1 MADGTIL
8 IVEDEPQFI
17 ELYRRWFEDDGYSIR
32 TAATVPEAR
41 ACLATDTFDVV
52 LLDQRLP
59 GSTETEAGLDLVSEA
74 AIGGGKVFIVTG
86 FATADAI
93 GTAFRRGAHDY
104 LSKDR
109 IGIMEPLLKLKVRR
123 AVEQVATERAAS
135 RTPGE
140 RDDHIRKLWSELT
153 GERNAQKKGRMLE
166 ELLAEVF
173 RSIPGFAVHPH
184 ERTADEE
191 IDLFI
196 TNQASDWA
204 TESPFF
210 LVEAKNWSSRVGP
223 EHYDRFCRKL
233 ERRAGRVRLG
243 FLVALGGFTAGV
255 QTTWAADRTK
265 PELVVLVDRPD
276 LEVLVSSTVS
286 SGRSAVLHDLY
297 RRAVVR
303 RE

>member
-1 MADGTIL
+1 MADGKIL
-8 IVEDEPQFI
+8 IVEDEPQFV
-17 ELYRRWFEDDGYSIR
+17 ELYRKWFDDEGYSVR
-32 TAATVPEAR
+32 SAASVPEAR
-41 ACLATDTFDVV
+41 GCLATETFDVV

-93 GTAFRRGAHDY
+93 ETAFRRGAHDY
-104 LSKDR
+104 LTKDR
-109 IGIMEPLLKLKVRR
+109 IGIMESLLKMKVRR
-123 AVEQVATERAAS
+123 AVDLVATERAAS
-135 RTPGE
+135 RTPDE
-140 RDDHIRKLWSELT
+140 RDHHIRQLWSDLSRE
-153 GERNAQKKGRMLE
+153 GNAQKKGRMLE
-166 ELLAEVF
+166 ELLAEIF
-173 RSIPGFAVHPH
+173 RTIAGFSVHPH
-184 ERTADEE
+184 ERSVDEE

-196 TNQASDWA
+196 TNRAADWA

-223 EHYDRFCRKL
+223 EHYDRFFRKL

-243 FLVALGGFTAGV
+243 FLVAIGGFTEGV
-255 QTTWAADRTK
+255 QTTWAADRAK
-265 PELVVLVDRPD
+265 AELVVLVDRPD
-276 LEVLVSSTVS
+276 LERLVSPG
-286 SGRSAVLHDLY
+286 GRSEVLHDLH

>member
-1 MADGTIL
+1 MADGKIL
-8 IVEDEPQFI
+8 IVEDEPQFVD
-17 ELYRRWFEDDGYSIR
+17 LYRRWFEEDGYSIH

-41 ACLATDTFDVV
+41 ACLASDSYDVV

-93 GTAFRRGAHDY
+93 ERAFHRGAHDY
-104 LSKDR
+104 LTKDR
-109 IGIMEPLLKLKVRR
+109 IGIMGPLLRMKVRR
-123 AVEQVATERAAS
+123 AVELVATERAAS
-135 RTPGE
+135 RTPSE
-140 RDDHIRKLWSELT
+140 RDQHIRRLWSELPSET
-153 GERNAQKKGRMLE
+153 NAQRKGRVLE
-166 ELLAEVF
+166 ELLAEIF
-173 RSIPGFAVHPH
+173 RSVPGFTVHPN
-184 ERTADEE
+184 ERSDDEE

-196 TNQASDWA
+196 TNRAADWA
-204 TESPFF
+204 TESPYF

-223 EHYDRFCRKL
+223 EHYDRFLRKL

-243 FLVALGGFTAGV
+243 FLVSLGGFTEGV

-276 LEVLVSSTVS
+276 LEQLA
-286 SGRSAVLHDLY
+286 SGNRSDALHELH

>member
-109 IGIMEPLLKLKVRR
+109 IGIMEPLLRLKVRR

-135 RTPGE
+135 RTPDE
-140 RDDHIRKLWSELT
+140 RDHHIRQL
-153 GERNAQKKGRMLE
+153 
-166 ELLAEVF
+166 
-173 RSIPGFAVHPH
+173 
-184 ERTADEE
+184 
-191 IDLFI
+191 
-196 TNQASDWA
+196 
-204 TESPFF
+204 
-210 LVEAKNWSSRVGP
+210 
-223 EHYDRFCRKL
+223 
-233 ERRAGRVRLG
+233 
-243 FLVALGGFTAGV
+243 
-255 QTTWAADRTK
+255 
-265 PELVVLVDRPD
+265 
-276 LEVLVSSTVS
+276 
-286 SGRSAVLHDLY
+286 
-297 RRAVVR
+297 
-303 RE
+303 